1 MESIAGAA
9 FDTFWAEPADPKD
22 PILGMAGFLLTPHV
36 AGFSD
41 VAIEHVT
48 EIIAQNIRSLATNGP
63 ILNVVIGPV

>member
-1 MESIAGAA
+1 
-9 FDTFWAEPADPKD
+9 
-22 PILGMAGFLLTPHV
+22 
-36 AGFSD
+36 